1 MNNNII
7 AHVNALKDNTDKI
20 RTEAYRLDDVA
31 TESQNPADLQRATY
45 WANKLSF
52 AEAEE
57 QRAIEMAQSA
67 GVQVSWGSKRD

>member
-1 MNNNII
+1 M
-7 AHVNALKDNTDKI
+7 NALKDRTDEI
-20 RTEAYRLDDVA
+20 RKEAYRLDNVA
-31 TESQNPADLQRATY
+31 TESQDPADLQRATY

-57 QRAIEMAQSA
+57 HRAIEMAQSA